1 MIRGFFTSLKAQA
14 QFIVLLA
21 VAAAGAI
28 FYVQAQRTRAD
39 RDDIAH
45 RVEIICAKAQSDWSA
60 VQGAERG
67 VVCARRVA
75 DLLTFKTTAD
85 QETAR
90 VLAAA
95 MEEANARTAR
105 DNDYTRFRAMI
116 AASPYFRELFP
127 LDAAREAEMV
137 FPRRIVA
144 RSLTGNVHAAIG
156 ANVMNAL
163 LDEINFMRIVEDSAQ
178 AADGGRVQGVGAQA
192 VDRLGRKGDQSP
204 AAQHLGGAADDLRLR
219 LVRID
224 GQHLGVHAVMVT
236 AACSAGKAG

>member
-60 VQGAERG
+60 VKGAERG

-85 QETAR
+85 QESAR

-95 MEEANARTAR
+95 MEEANARAAR
-105 DNDYTRFRAMI
+105 DMQSARASADRMRDALSRME
-116 AASPYFRELFP
+116 AA
-127 LDAAREAEMV
+127 DVEAE
-137 FPRRIVA
+137 RRN
-144 RSLTGNVHAAIG
+144 L
-156 ANVMNAL
+156 
-163 LDEINFMRIVEDSAQ
+163 
-178 AADGGRVQGVGAQA
+178 
-192 VDRLGRKGDQSP
+192 VDREW
-204 AAQHLGGAADDLRLR
+204 
-219 LVRID
+219 
-224 GQHLGVHAVMVT
+224 T
-236 AACSAGKAG
+236 AAVNGVAGLRAPTR

>member
-105 DNDYTRFRAMI
+105 DMRSARASADRMRDALSRME
-116 AASPYFRELFP
+116 AA
-127 LDAAREAEMV
+127 DVEAE
-137 FPRRIVA
+137 RRN
-144 RSLTGNVHAAIG
+144 L
-156 ANVMNAL
+156 
-163 LDEINFMRIVEDSAQ
+163 
-178 AADGGRVQGVGAQA
+178 
-192 VDRLGRKGDQSP
+192 VDREW
-204 AAQHLGGAADDLRLR
+204 
-219 LVRID
+219 
-224 GQHLGVHAVMVT
+224 T
-236 AACSAGKAG
+236 AAVNGVAGLRAPTR